1 MARGEHPS
9 VYARRRTIA
18 LVVGLVV
25 LAAAVAFGI
34 ARATRGDDTP
44 RVSGA
49 PKDVVAAVQAFGR
62 ALAARD
68 FAAICDEMFTLE
80 AREAAGGDSCRSTL
94 AQSAARVR
102 DPRIVI
108 KAVSVRGDQATA
120 TVVAQQRGK
129 RAVVDVIELQRERGR
144 YRIAALRGAAER

>member
-18 LVVGLVV
+18 LVVGLVA
-25 LAAAVAFGI
+25 LAAVAAVLI
-34 ARATRGDDTP
+34 ARATRDDDTP

-49 PKDVVAAVQAFGR
+49 PKDVVATVQAFGR

-68 FAAICDEMFTLE
+68 FAAICDEMFTVE

-94 AQSAARVR
+94 AQSAAGVR

-108 KAVSVRGDQATA
+108 RAVTVRGEQATA

-129 RAVVDVIELQRERGR
+129 RPAVDVIELQRERGR
-144 YRIAALRGAAER
+144 YRIAAVGGAGER

>member
-1 MARGEHPS
+1 MARGESHS
-9 VYARRRTIA
+9 VYARRRTVA
-18 LVVGLVV
+18 LLVGVLLV
-25 LAAAVAFGI
+25 AAAAAFVI
-34 ARATRGDDTP
+34 VRAAGQDDTP

-68 FAAICDEMFTLE
+68 FATICDDLFTVE

-102 DPRIVI
+102 NPRISI
-108 KAVSVRGDQATA
+108 RAVTVRGDQATA
-120 TVVAQQRGK
+120 TVVTQEAGK
-129 RAVVDVIELQRERGR
+129 RPMVDVIELQRERGR
-144 YRIAALRGAAER
+144 YRIAAVGDAGER